1 MIRHLD
7 ERQVCFPAMSNQ
19 SLALATASLLCW
31 VALVHVTLAAGVRRG
46 ELVWSGKQPR
56 LLDPGLRVR
65 SAVSA
70 LLLVAS
76 AWVLSE
82 ATGTFTTDL
91 LPDQYM
97 LSATFSVTAFL
108 GIYFMY
114 VVFNGSRWE
123 RWLFA
128 PIVLA
133 GAGFAGWLM
142 FT

>member
-1 MIRHLD
+1 
-7 ERQVCFPAMSNQ
+7 MSDQ

-46 ELVWSGKQPR
+46 ELVWSGRQPR
-56 LLDPGLRVR
+56 LLDPGLRLR

-70 LLLVAS
+70 VLLVAS
-76 AWVLSE
+76 AWVLAE
-82 ATGTFTTDL
+82 ATGALTTGL
-91 LPDQYM
+91 LPEQYM

-108 GIYFMY
+108 GIYFIY
-114 VVFNGSRWE
+114 VVFKGSRWE

-128 PIVLA
+128 PIILA
-133 GAGFAGWLM
+133 GAGLAGWLT